1 MKKHITNI
9 RKAVCIIA
17 NDLRKAGYTLSQAF
31 KQAWRR
37 VKARMTFRAAG
48 VTYDM
53 RQEKLKYLAGFRLK
67 DIRIRLIRQQDNPYD
82 RNAIQIAADL
92 LPTEETSVIGYVPKT
107 IAGELA
113 KAMDKGIAVSVDL
126 LGIIGGYSYKETYG
140 ALINVTV

>member
-9 RKAVCIIA
+9 RKAVCTIA

-37 VKARMTFRAAG
+37 VKAKITFWASG
-48 VTYDM
+48 VTYER

-67 DIRIRLIRQQDNPYD
+67 DIKIHLIRQQDNPYD
-82 RNAIQIAADL
+82 KNAIGIAADL
-92 LPTEETSVIGYVPKT
+92 LPTEETSIIGYVPKE

-113 KAMDKGIAVSVDL
+113 KAMDKGITVMADL
-126 LGIIGGYSYKETYG
+126 LRIIGGYSYKETYG
-140 ALINVTV
+140 ALINITI